1 MNTSI
6 PINIPTTGLIMG
18 FVDQTEILL
27 EYSVL
32 AKLDIPPRYD
42 QVGHGGET
50 LPGSSSTSHFAQ
62 NHHVVLVVSRSYQA
76 IQVVNQQEIEF

>member
-1 MNTSI
+1 MNTS
-6 PINIPTTGLIMG
+6 INIPTTGLVMG

-42 QVGHGGET
+42 PVGRVER
-50 LPGSSSTSHFAQ
+50 HFILYR
-62 NHHVVLVVSRSYQA
+62 V
-76 IQVVNQQEIEF
+76 

>member
-6 PINIPTTGLIMG
+6 PINIPTTGLVMG
-18 FVDQTEILL
+18 FVNQTEILL

-42 QVGHGGET
+42 PVGRVER
-50 LPGSSSTSHFAQ
+50 HFILYR
-62 NHHVVLVVSRSYQA
+62 V
-76 IQVVNQQEIEF
+76 

>member
-1 MNTSI
+1 MRKVKEVMNTS
-6 PINIPTTGLIMG
+6 INIPTTGLVMG

-42 QVGHGGET
+42 PVGRVER
-50 LPGSSSTSHFAQ
+50 HFILYR
-62 NHHVVLVVSRSYQA
+62 V
-76 IQVVNQQEIEF
+76 